1 MRIHLYSRK
10 YEKALGIQCFLLY
23 TEFLGVRRGV
33 YEFKLK
39 MDDIHDTRYF
49 YFINFICSLWSLFIF
64 HLSEMV
70 TEQRKNKIIAV
81 LNRVKHKPMMAKIFS
96 QLGYKRDDR

>member
-1 MRIHLYSRK
+1 MLFVIYWNYHSVG
-10 YEKALGIQCFLLY
+10 E
-23 TEFLGVRRGV
+23 GV

-39 MDDIHDTRYF
+39 MDDIHGARNF

-70 TEQRKNKIIAV
+70 TEPKEE
-81 LNRVKHKPMMAKIFS
+81 
-96 QLGYKRDDR
+96 

>member
-1 MRIHLYSRK
+1 MKKNWVSNAFCYIL
-10 YEKALGIQCFLLY
+10 ELLGG
-23 TEFLGVRRGV
+23 EV

-49 YFINFICSLWSLFIF
+49 YFINFICGLWSLFIF

-70 TEQRKNKIIAV
+70 TEPKEE
-81 LNRVKHKPMMAKIFS
+81 
-96 QLGYKRDDR
+96 

>member
-10 YEKALGIQCFLLY
+10 CEKALGIQCFLLY
-23 TEFLGVRRGV
+23 TGIVRRPEGGV

-70 TEQRKNKIIAV
+70 TEPKEE
-81 LNRVKHKPMMAKIFS
+81 
-96 QLGYKRDDR
+96 

>member
-1 MRIHLYSRK
+1 MKKHWVSNAFCYIL
-10 YEKALGIQCFLLY
+10 ELLGGQK
-23 TEFLGVRRGV
+23 GGV

-49 YFINFICSLWSLFIF
+49 YFINFICSFWSLFIF

-70 TEQRKNKIIAV
+70 TEPKEE
-81 LNRVKHKPMMAKIFS
+81 
-96 QLGYKRDDR
+96 

>member
-1 MRIHLYSRK
+1 MKSI
-10 YEKALGIQCFLLY
+10 GIQCFCYILELL
-23 TEFLGVRRGV
+23 EARRGV

-70 TEQRKNKIIAV
+70 TEPKEE
-81 LNRVKHKPMMAKIFS
+81 
-96 QLGYKRDDR
+96 